1 MHLKKESCMVS
12 FNCQQEDKL
21 TEDWETKF
29 NNLMDNFDLSSLEL
43 LYYSRVR

>member
-1 MHLKKESCMVS
+1 MHLKKESRMVS
-12 FNCQQEDKL
+12 LNCQQEDKL

-29 NNLMDNFDLSSLEL
+29 NNLMDNFDLSLLEL